1 MDKNSHFKVNTEQPL
16 KLVGMVVKPNGKN
29 LKIITLLGTQ
39 EHSRLRLKHLV
50 VPIISVPGFKELEST
65 THLCLYNHY

>member
-1 MDKNSHFKVNTEQPL
+1 MTTKTSQ
-16 KLVGMVVKPNGKN
+16 NGRQAERQN

-50 VPIISVPGFKELEST
+50 IPIISVPGFKELEST